1 MKFLEQLPQRYSKL
15 YVEQVQPPT
24 DEDSGYN
31 VSTRQVLQHDLEHC
45 YWLHNYEPD
54 SPVCLVIPQAIQYSE
69 NKWSS
74 IHTNQNFF
82 HFFL

>member
-1 MKFLEQLPQRYSKL
+1 MKFLEQLQQRYSKL

-24 DEDSGYN
+24 DEDRGFN

-45 YWLHNYEPD
+45 YWLHNCEPD
-54 SPVCLVIPQAIQYSE
+54 FPVFLVFPQATQYPE
-69 NKWSS
+69 NKRSS

-82 HFFL
+82 L